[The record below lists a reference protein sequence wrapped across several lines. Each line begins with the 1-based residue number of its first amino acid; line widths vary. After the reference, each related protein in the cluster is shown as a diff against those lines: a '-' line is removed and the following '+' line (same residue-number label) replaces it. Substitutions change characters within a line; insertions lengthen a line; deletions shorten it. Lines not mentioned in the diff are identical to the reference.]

1 MEKIR
6 NDDDSGGARMTG
18 LIPARQK
25 EALRAL
31 PASGPFL
38 FRDYLP
44 DARGMVWGLRVA
56 GLIRKVGVRRE
67 KGYRLVSW
75 EMTDEGRRILG

>member
-1 MEKIR
+1 MK
-6 NDDDSGGARMTG
+6 
-18 LIPARQK
+18 IPARQK

-44 DARGMVWGLRVA
+44 DAKGVVA
-56 GLIRKVGVRRE
+56 GLGRAGLIKKVGFRRE
-67 KGYRLVSW
+67 KGYRLTSW

>member
-1 MEKIR
+1 
-6 NDDDSGGARMTG
+6 MTG
-18 LIPARQK
+18 LIPFRQR

-31 PASGPFL
+31 PATGPFI

-44 DARGMVWGLRVA
+44 DAKGVVVGLKRA
-56 GLIRKVGVRRE
+56 GLIRKVGTRRE

-75 EMTDEGRRILG
+75 ELTERARRILG

>member
-1 MEKIR
+1 
-6 NDDDSGGARMTG
+6 MTG
-18 LIPARQK
+18 LIPFRQR
-25 EALRAL
+25 EALKAL

-44 DARGMVWGLRVA
+44 DAKGVVVGLRRA
-56 GLIRKVGVRRE
+56 GFIRKVGVRRE

-75 EMTDEGRRILG
+75 ELTDRARRILG

>member
-1 MEKIR
+1 V
-6 NDDDSGGARMTG
+6 TG
-18 LIPARQK
+18 LIPFRQR

-31 PASGPFL
+31 PATGPFL

-44 DARGMVWGLRVA
+44 DAKGVVVGLKRA

-75 EMTDEGRRILG
+75 ELTERARRILG

>member
-1 MEKIR
+1 MK
-6 NDDDSGGARMTG
+6 GA
-18 LIPARQK
+18 IPARQR

-31 PASGPFL
+31 PVSGPFL

-44 DARGMVWGLRVA
+44 DAKGVVWGLRVA
-56 GLIRKVGVRRE
+56 GLIQKVGVRRE

-75 EMTDEGRRILG
+75 ELTDEGRRRA

>member
-1 MEKIR
+1 MK
-6 NDDDSGGARMTG
+6 GA
-18 LIPARQK
+18 IPARQR

-31 PASGPFL
+31 PADGPFL

-44 DARGMVWGLRVA
+44 HVGGVVVGLRRA

>member
-1 MEKIR
+1 
-6 NDDDSGGARMTG
+6 MTG
-18 LIPARQK
+18 LIPFRQR
-25 EALRAL
+25 EALKAL

-44 DARGMVWGLRVA
+44 DAKGVVVGLRRA
-56 GLIRKVGVRRE
+56 GFIRKVGVRRE

-75 EMTDEGRRILG
+75 ELTERARRILG

>member
-1 MEKIR
+1 VKIPHR
-6 NDDDSGGARMTG
+6 H
-18 LIPARQK
+18 L

-31 PASGPFL
+31 PADGPFL

-44 DARGMVWGLRVA
+44 DAKGVVVGLRRA
-56 GLIRKVGVRRE
+56 GFIRKVGVRRA

-75 EMTDEGRRILG
+75 ELTDRARRILG

>member
-1 MEKIR
+1 
-6 NDDDSGGARMTG
+6 MTG
-18 LIPARQK
+18 LIPFRQR
-25 EALRAL
+25 EALKAL

-44 DARGMVWGLRVA
+44 DAKGVVVGLRRA
-56 GLIRKVGVRRE
+56 GFIRKVGVRRE

-75 EMTDEGRRILG
+75 EMTEAGRRILG

>member
-1 MEKIR
+1 MK
-6 NDDDSGGARMTG
+6 GA
-18 LIPARQK
+18 IPFRQR

-31 PASGPFL
+31 PVSGPFL

-44 DARGMVWGLRVA
+44 DARGVVWGLRVA
-56 GLIRKVGVRRE
+56 GLIRKVDVRRE

-75 EMTDEGRRILG
+75 ELTDKARRILG

>member
-1 MEKIR
+1 MK
-6 NDDDSGGARMTG
+6 
-18 LIPARQK
+18 IPARQK

-44 DARGMVWGLRVA
+44 DAKGVVVGLRRA

-67 KGYRLVSW
+67 KGYWLVSW
-75 EMTDEGRRILG
+75 ELTERARRILG

>member
-1 MEKIR
+1 
-6 NDDDSGGARMTG
+6 MTG

-44 DARGMVWGLRVA
+44 DAKGMVVGLRVA

-67 KGYRLVSW
+67 KGYRLTSW
-75 EMTDEGRRILG
+75 EMTDEGRRRRV

>member
-1 MEKIR
+1 VKIPHR
-6 NDDDSGGARMTG
+6 H
-18 LIPARQK
+18 L

-31 PASGPFL
+31 PADGPFL

-44 DARGMVWGLRVA
+44 HVGGVVVGLRRA

>member
-1 MEKIR
+1 MK
-6 NDDDSGGARMTG
+6 G
-18 LIPARQK
+18 LIPHRQI

-31 PASGPFL
+31 PPTGPFL

-44 DARGMVWGLRVA
+44 DAGGVVVGLRRA
-56 GLIRKVGVRRE
+56 GFIRKVGFRRE

-75 EMTDEGRRILG
+75 EMTDEGRRRL

>member
-1 MEKIR
+1 V
-6 NDDDSGGARMTG
+6 TG
-18 LIPARQK
+18 LIPVRQK

-44 DARGMVWGLRVA
+44 DAKGMVVGLRRA

-67 KGYRLVSW
+67 KGYRLTSW
-75 EMTDEGRRILG
+75 ELTDRARRIRG

>member
-1 MEKIR
+1 MK
-6 NDDDSGGARMTG
+6 GA
-18 LIPARQK
+18 IPTRQR

-31 PASGPFL
+31 PANGPFL

-44 DARGMVWGLRVA
+44 DAKGVVVGLRRA
-56 GLIRKVGVRRE
+56 GFIRKVGFRRE

-75 EMTDEGRRILG
+75 ELTDEGRRRML

>member
-1 MEKIR
+1 V
-6 NDDDSGGARMTG
+6 TG

-25 EALRAL
+25 EALKAL
-31 PASGPFL
+31 PVSGPFL

-44 DARGMVWGLRVA
+44 DAKGMVVGLRVA

-75 EMTDEGRRILG
+75 ELTERARRILG

>member
-1 MEKIR
+1 MK
-6 NDDDSGGARMTG
+6 
-18 LIPARQK
+18 IPARQR

-44 DARGMVWGLRVA
+44 DAMGVVVGLRRA
-56 GLIRKVGVRRE
+56 GFIKKVGFRRE
-67 KGYRLVSW
+67 RGLRLVSW
-75 EMTDEGRRILG
+75 EMTDEGRRKL

>member
-1 MEKIR
+1 
-6 NDDDSGGARMTG
+6 MTG

-25 EALRAL
+25 EALRHL

-44 DARGMVWGLRVA
+44 DAKGMVVGLRVA

-75 EMTDEGRRILG
+75 ELTERARRILG

>member
-1 MEKIR
+1 MK
-6 NDDDSGGARMTG
+6 GA
-18 LIPARQK
+18 IPSRQR

-31 PASGPFL
+31 PVSGPFL

-44 DARGMVWGLRVA
+44 DAKGMVVGLRVA

-75 EMTDEGRRILG
+75 ELTERARRILG

>member
-1 MEKIR
+1 MK
-6 NDDDSGGARMTG
+6 GA
-18 LIPARQK
+18 IPARQR

-44 DARGMVWGLRVA
+44 DAKGVVVGLRRA
-56 GLIRKVGVRRE
+56 GLIRKVGFRRE
-67 KGYRLVSW
+67 KGYRLTSW
-75 EMTDEGRRILG
+75 ELTERARRIL

>member
-1 MEKIR
+1 MK
-6 NDDDSGGARMTG
+6 GA
-18 LIPARQK
+18 IPARQR

-38 FRDYLP
+38 FRDYQP

-56 GLIRKVGVRRE
+56 GLIRKVGVHRE
-67 KGYRLVSW
+67 RGCRLTSW
-75 EMTDEGRRILG
+75 ELTERARRILG